1 MENAIFWMTKDPKYI
16 AHNWLNLHGGPMTTG
31 RNGLGL
37 NGDEKVMNNDR
48 INSLTIEI
56 MFETV
61 NLQKTR
67 VLDVAEFKKKAW
79 LDKASFIFELS
90 NYTAKGSHNQ
100 SDSLSICQRPPF

>member
-1 MENAIFWMTKDPKYI
+1 
-16 AHNWLNLHGGPMTTG
+16 MTTG

-67 VLDVAEFKKKAW
+67 VLDVAEFKKKA
-79 LDKASFIFELS
+79 
-90 NYTAKGSHNQ
+90 
-100 SDSLSICQRPPF
+100 